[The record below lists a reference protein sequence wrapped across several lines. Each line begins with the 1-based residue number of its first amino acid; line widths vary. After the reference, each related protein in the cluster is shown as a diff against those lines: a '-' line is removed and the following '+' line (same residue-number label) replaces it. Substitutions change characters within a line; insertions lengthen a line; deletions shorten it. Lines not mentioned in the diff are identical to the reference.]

1 MGGALMAMNLVQHR
15 GEPNVWDRADSN
27 WDWDAERWLVAALA
41 GAFLVAGFSRRSVAG
56 FALAV
61 GGASLAWWAAAGVDE
76 RRIRRG
82 RVRAALPMPQRNAD
96 SVHEASEESFPA
108 SDAPSWTPSTGNTT
122 GPSGTPTRMH

>member
-1 MGGALMAMNLVQHR
+1 MAMNLVQHR
-15 GEPNVWDRADSN
+15 GEPSVWDRADSN
-27 WDWDAERWLVAALA
+27 WDWDAERWLVAVLA

-82 RVRAALPMPQRNAD
+82 RVRAALPMPQRSAD
-96 SVHEASEESFPA
+96 TVHEASEESFPA

-122 GPSGTPTRMH
+122 GPAGSARRMR